1 MQEVCRLEGS
11 MVGGGQREVRW
22 VGRSEGFAG
31 VLILVSGGGSS
42 SAIAYGGMRM
52 VKVGCVVED
61 GGGGR
66 GAVRPGWRS
75 RGMGVWL
82 GVTSRGADRVRTDGG
97 GDHWDSL
104 GGLWRGLGRW
114 CQPHAR
120 PACRISG
127 SVVGGCDPR
136 CAARRGSWRS

>member
-1 MQEVCRLEGS
+1 V
-11 MVGGGQREVRW
+11 

-66 GAVRPGWRS
+66 RRGRGAVRPGWRS

-82 GVTSRGADRVRTDGG
+82 GSDVQGRRPRPDR
-97 GDHWDSL
+97 W
-104 GGLWRGLGRW
+104 WW
-114 CQPHAR
+114 
-120 PACRISG
+120 
-127 SVVGGCDPR
+127 
-136 CAARRGSWRS
+136 